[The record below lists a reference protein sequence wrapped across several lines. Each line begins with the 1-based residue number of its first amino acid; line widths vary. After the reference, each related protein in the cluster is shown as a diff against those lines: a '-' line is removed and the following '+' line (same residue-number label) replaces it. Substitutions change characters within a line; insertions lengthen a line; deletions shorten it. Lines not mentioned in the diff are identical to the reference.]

1 MKAPSESRNWFSWL
15 AIAIQ
20 TSIRRMLLWILVAGP
35 IPHHIA
41 VIMDGNRRF
50 AQRRNLQKK
59 SGHEFG
65 AETLIQTLKDC
76 YELGV
81 KYVTVYVFS
90 IENFKRSAEEVD
102 VLTDLLQRRLE
113 SLLEKESLV
122 NRFGVRVQFPGN
134 LGLLPDRVRRT
145 VEKVTMMTK
154 LNDRA
159 VLNVCIAYTSKDEIV
174 HAVQG
179 ACQGFMSR
187 VSGLEFVK
195 NGESF
200 GECVTVEDI
209 ERHLYTAGCPDPDLL
224 IRTSGET
231 RLSNFLLWQSGFCYL
246 QACGAMWPEFSFRH
260 FFMAVL
266 CYQRAYSVLKQKNKS
281 FKGLYCHSE

>member
-1 MKAPSESRNWFSWL
+1 MKAPNESCNWLSWL
-15 AIAIQ
+15 ATALQ
-20 TSIRRMLLWILVAGP
+20 TSLRRMMLWILVAGP

-41 VIMDGNRRF
+41 IIMDGNRRF

-65 AETLIQTLKDC
+65 AERLMLALKDC

-81 KYVTVYVFS
+81 KYVTVYAFS
-90 IENFKRSAEEVD
+90 IENFKRSPEEVG
-102 VLTDLLQRRLE
+102 VLMNLMQRKLE

-134 LGLLPDRVRRT
+134 LRLLPDGVRRT
-145 VEKVTMMTK
+145 AEKVMAMTK

-159 VLNVCIAYTSKDEIV
+159 VLNVCVAYTSTDEIV

-179 ACQGFMSR
+179 ACQGIISR
-187 VSGLEFVK
+187 VSGLGFVN
-195 NGESF
+195 NGESL
-200 GECVTVEDI
+200 GGCVMVEDI

-231 RLSNFLLWQSGFCYL
+231 RLSNFLLWQSGLCYL

-266 CYQRAYSVLKQKNKS
+266 YYQRAYPILKQKKKS
-281 FKGLYCHSE
+281 FKGLCCPSE